1 MRVFVKVCC
10 GGAARHETYVIPC
23 KEPTASVASLKS
35 LALDRC
41 PETGGE
47 LSCGRDPDHFQL
59 TLSGNGAALSDKD
72 TIQDVLRDGEFVC
85 LCTWCCT
92 LQFTLF
98 QARYNN
104 YYFAAGSKD
113 APSTESSCN
122 AQLPTY
128 GAYPVLLYMHVD
140 SYCQKVA
147 ESAANCV
154 CVFSLAFDSDL
165 CRALSSI
172 EEKKVCALT
181 MKSVHVASY
190 NGS

>member
-41 PETGGE
+41 PEKSGKNCE

-85 LCTWCCT
+85 LCT
-92 LQFTLF
+92 
-98 QARYNN
+98 
-104 YYFAAGSKD
+104 
-113 APSTESSCN
+113 
-122 AQLPTY
+122 
-128 GAYPVLLYMHVD
+128 
-140 SYCQKVA
+140 
-147 ESAANCV
+147 
-154 CVFSLAFDSDL
+154 
-165 CRALSSI
+165 
-172 EEKKVCALT
+172 
-181 MKSVHVASY
+181 
-190 NGS
+190 